1 MAVVEVIYVVAA
13 TLWIFV
19 VLAALCI
26 GGHYV
31 LRLRAKRRRMNGW
44 IDGVRLSV
52 ERAVGPYRAV
62 AGGGSALLQRFVDGF
77 GPDVRTAFSPS
88 RGRR

>member
-1 MAVVEVIYVVAA
+1 MAVVEVIYLVAA

-26 GGHYV
+26 GGHYM
-31 LRLRAKRRRMNGW
+31 LRLRAKRRRINGW
-44 IDGVRLSV
+44 IDGVRLSI

-62 AGGGSALLQRFVDGF
+62 AGGSAALLQRLVDGL
-77 GPDVRTAFSPS
+77 GPGVRTALSSS